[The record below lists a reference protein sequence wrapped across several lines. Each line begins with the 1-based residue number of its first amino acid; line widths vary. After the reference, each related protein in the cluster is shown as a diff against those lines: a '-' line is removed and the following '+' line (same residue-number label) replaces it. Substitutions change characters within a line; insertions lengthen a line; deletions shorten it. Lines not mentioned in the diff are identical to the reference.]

1 MNRKIKILFRSGQTE
16 VFNFLHEEKAIEF
29 AKCILDFCGKH
40 ADTNGAFVTIGQDV
54 LDGSP
59 DSADSGFT
67 IIRVDDIV
75 AVICNAVGVK

>member
-1 MNRKIKILFRSGQTE
+1 MNREIKILFRSGQTE

-29 AKCILDFCGKH
+29 AKSILDFCGKH
-40 ADTNGAFVTIGQDV
+40 ANTSGAFVTIGEDV
-54 LDGSP
+54 IYGRA

-75 AVICNAVGVK
+75 AVLCNVVGVK